1 MSSNSNLVVNYCIFL
16 LIPDARFVKW
26 SLRHQDTLFS
36 GKSFEYLNFFLVIN
50 KRLKIKSILSLKSE
64 GCPQFYALF
73 FKEFELKNE
82 LRDLKIFVTVEPG
95 NIPKR
100 L

>member
-36 GKSFEYLNFFLVIN
+36 GKSSEYLNFFVIN
-50 KRLKIKSILSLKSE
+50 KRLKIKSILGLKSE
-64 GCPQFYALF
+64 VCPQFYALF

-82 LRDLKIFVTVEPG
+82 LRDLKFFVTVAPG